1 MSEVHESLTEL
12 TTEQEATIAGG
23 FQGDFLLFQD
33 TAIDTFADN
42 QTSITSQAGLSATSR
57 NRTGYRFRQTTLL
70 FGGSEF
76 GRNSFVRLF
85 DLFRRF
91 F

>member
-1 MSEVHESLTEL
+1 MSELNESLTEL
-12 TTEQEATIAGG
+12 TTEQEATISGG
-23 FQGDFLLFQD
+23 FQEDFLLFQE

-42 QTSITSQAGLSATSR
+42 QTSITSQEGLNAASR
-57 NRTGYRFRQTTLL
+57 NRTGYRFRQTTVL
-70 FGGSEF
+70 FF
-76 GRNSFVRLF
+76 GQNSFARLF